1 MRRDDGLRVDGARLW
16 ASLEPMAQIG
26 ATPKG
31 WRVSARADGRRS
43 ARARPVHRLGT
54 RCGPRGSRR
63 CDRQHLRGRAGRDPH
78 AAPVLTG
85 SHAGTQPTGGRYD
98 GICGVLGGLEV
109 VRALNDAG
117 VETARPIDVV
127 VWTHEEG
134 SRFAPPMIASGVL
147 AGVYSLDY
155 GLSLAEAAGVTLGGA
170 PLPAA
175 FDRAV
180 AAAPHAPRPMRITAP
195 SGAIP
200 ARMRRRARH
209 SPQLNRR
216 LQQSSQTDS
225 NNCDMLSYY
234 E

>member
-1 MRRDDGLRVDGARLW
+1 M
-16 ASLEPMAQIG
+16 
-26 ATPKG
+26 
-31 WRVSARADGRRS
+31 
-43 ARARPVHRLGT
+43 
-54 RCGPRGSRR
+54 
-63 CDRQHLRGRAGRDPH
+63 
-78 AAPVLTG
+78 LTG

-134 SRFAPPMIASGVL
+134 TRFAPPMIASGVL

-170 PLPAA
+170 LAQIGHAGDAPVGGAPLPAA

-180 AAAPHAPRPMRITAP
+180 AAAPHAPRPMRVTAP

>member
-1 MRRDDGLRVDGARLW
+1 M
-16 ASLEPMAQIG
+16 
-26 ATPKG
+26 
-31 WRVSARADGRRS
+31 
-43 ARARPVHRLGT
+43 
-54 RCGPRGSRR
+54 
-63 CDRQHLRGRAGRDPH
+63 
-78 AAPVLTG
+78 LTG
-85 SHAGTQPTGGRYD
+85 SHTGTQPTGGRYD

-127 VWTHEEG
+127 VWPHEEG

-180 AAAPHAPRPMRITAP
+180 AAAPHAPRPMRVTAP

>member
-1 MRRDDGLRVDGARLW
+1 M
-16 ASLEPMAQIG
+16 
-26 ATPKG
+26 
-31 WRVSARADGRRS
+31 
-43 ARARPVHRLGT
+43 
-54 RCGPRGSRR
+54 
-63 CDRQHLRGRAGRDPH
+63 
-78 AAPVLTG
+78 LTG

-134 SRFAPPMIASGVL
+134 TRFAPPMIASGVL

-155 GLSLAEAAGVTLGGA
+155 GLSLAEAAGVTLG
-170 PLPAA
+170 
-175 FDRAV
+175 
-180 AAAPHAPRPMRITAP
+180 
-195 SGAIP
+195 GAIP